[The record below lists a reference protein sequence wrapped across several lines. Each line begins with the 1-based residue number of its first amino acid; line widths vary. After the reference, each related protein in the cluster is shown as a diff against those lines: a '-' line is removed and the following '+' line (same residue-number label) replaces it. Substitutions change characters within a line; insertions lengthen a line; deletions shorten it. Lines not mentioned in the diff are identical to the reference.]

1 MPIYTRSGDGGQTS
15 LYNNTRVSKSSL
27 RISTIGSVDELN
39 ANLGVARSFLKNRP
53 QLSKVNGLL
62 EQIQKVLF
70 EIGTE
75 LAGNDVYQLDK
86 SYTTTLEEAIDFYQS
101 KLPELNQF
109 ILPSG
114 TKPAAYL
121 HQTRAVTRRA
131 ERMLAALNSQEE
143 NLNPE
148 LLKFVNRLS
157 DLFFILAR
165 YVNQQSG
172 SSETFWKDSP
182 S

>member
-1 MPIYTRSGDGGQTS
+1 MPIYTKTGDGGQTS
-15 LYNNTRVSKSSL
+15 LYNDARVPKSSL

-39 ANLGVARSFLKNRP
+39 ANLGVVRSFLKDHPR
-53 QLSKVNGLL
+53 LSKVNGLL

-70 EIGTE
+70 EIGSE
-75 LAGNDVYQLDK
+75 LAGNDEYQLDE

-114 TKPAAYL
+114 SQPAAYL

-157 DLFFILAR
+157 DLFFVLAR
-165 YVNQQSG
+165 YVNW
-172 SSETFWKDSP
+172 ETGGKEMPWKSAA
-182 S
+182 